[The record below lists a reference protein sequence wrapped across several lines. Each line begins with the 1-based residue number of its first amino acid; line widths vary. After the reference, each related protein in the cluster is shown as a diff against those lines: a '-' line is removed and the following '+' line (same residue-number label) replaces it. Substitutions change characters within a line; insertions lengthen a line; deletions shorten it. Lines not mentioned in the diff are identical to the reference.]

1 METVICFLY
10 RVPFQEKQGLK
21 DHLIY
26 KHWVMYS
33 LDFVSRVSQ
42 LRAGNARLSLINI
55 NKKNN
60 NRTCYKC
67 QNAPRPCS
75 NENCC

>member
-1 METVICFLY
+1 M
-10 RVPFQEKQGLK
+10 PFQEKQGLK

-26 KHWVMYS
+26 KHGVMYS

-42 LRAGNARLSLINI
+42 LRTENARLPLIDI

-67 QNAPRPCS
+67 LDAPAGPCS